1 MISQDV
7 HIYSCQIRRASNKT
21 VVPMTKKLEKTYK
34 GSCCPAVFSSANI
47 LRAKPLTQP
56 NCNQNLQ
63 VWPAWFFFFFSSF
76 ISSCLCCC
84 MGALSNCSEQGL
96 LSSCSGGLLIEV
108 ASLVV
113 EHGLQVH
120 TSSVVAT
127 HGLSCPGACG
137 IFPDQGLNPCPLQ
150 WQGILNHWT
159 TREVLGSFYLPSCFI
174 VNQNDLHSEAHRK
187 SILVGFD
194 QRLL

>member
-63 VWPAWFFFFFSSF
+63 VWPAWFFFFFLHLFLAVSV
-76 ISSCLCCC
+76 
-84 MGALSNCSEQGL
+84 AAWGL
-96 LSSCSGGLLIEV
+96 YLIAV
-108 ASLVV
+108 NRGYSLVAV
-113 EHGLQVH
+113 
-120 TSSVVAT
+120 
-127 HGLSCPGACG
+127 
-137 IFPDQGLNPCPLQ
+137 
-150 WQGILNHWT
+150 
-159 TREVLGSFYLPSCFI
+159 
-174 VNQNDLHSEAHRK
+174 
-187 SILVGFD
+187 VGFSL
-194 QRLL
+194 RWLLLLWSMGFRYTRAQ